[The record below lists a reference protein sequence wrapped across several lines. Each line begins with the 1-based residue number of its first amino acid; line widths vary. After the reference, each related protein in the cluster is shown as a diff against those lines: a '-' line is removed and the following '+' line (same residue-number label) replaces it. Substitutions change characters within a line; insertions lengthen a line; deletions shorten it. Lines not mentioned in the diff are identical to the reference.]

1 MMEFGLEEK
10 IITKINNVF
19 KKYPQVFEV
28 ILYGSRAKGNF
39 KNGSD
44 VDLVLIGNRL
54 DLSLLYKIRNEID
67 DLLLPYSFDI
77 SILNLITNENLLEH
91 INRVGKIF
99 YRKVQGV

>member
-1 MMEFGLEEK
+1 MEFGLEEK
-10 IITKINNVF
+10 IIAKINNVF

-91 INRVGKIF
+91 INRAGKIF

>member
-1 MMEFGLEEK
+1 MEFGLEEK